1 MTTTLNLVCIPI
13 VSLSA
18 RSNKNEE
25 GNGGAI
31 RTEIKTDICV
41 ENSRFMSNH
50 ADVVGGAIYNKGKLN
65 VHNSM
70 FEENAATMV
79 RATLYLSIAFS
90 ETSGLFAHC
99 WK

>member
-1 MTTTLNLVCIPI
+1 MPI
-13 VSLSA
+13 VLLSV

-41 ENSRFMSNH
+41 ENSRFMSNQ
-50 ADVVGGAIYNKGKLN
+50 ADVVGGAIYNKGKLD
-65 VHNSM
+65 VHDSV

-79 RATLYLSIAFS
+79 RATTYLCIA
-90 ETSGLFAHC
+90 L
-99 WK
+99 

>member
-1 MTTTLNLVCIPI
+1 MRV
-13 VSLSA
+13 

-41 ENSRFMSNH
+41 ENSRFMANL
-50 ADVVGGAIYNKGKLN
+50 ADVVGGAIYNKGKLD
-65 VHNSM
+65 VHNSI

-79 RATLYLSIAFS
+79 RALYS
-90 ETSGLFAHC
+90 EIELC
-99 WK
+99 R